1 LRELLF
7 AQRGISSIRAFA
19 NALWRNSVGSLVTAL
34 GAPGWAMVRA
44 LHQFD
49 LNPKRGEAKAADVAD
64 LQPVQP
70 FQVLSS
76 SIETTETYF
85 MSTLYEQRGRKVF
98 DVYRNDKRE
107 LLVLKQWL
115 CNTRRLLSV

>member
-1 LRELLF
+1 
-7 AQRGISSIRAFA
+7 
-19 NALWRNSVGSLVTAL
+19 
-34 GAPGWAMVRA
+34 MVRA